1 MTHDSEVEL
10 LLDDVDTVRQGALQS
25 LDEAEWKA
33 WDSLSR
39 YKFVM
44 FGYWAGQWVLLN
56 RVSGA
61 LKPNPWRSLV
71 EAARA
76 KKETL

>member
-1 MTHDSEVEL
+1 MNGQVEL
-10 LLDDVDTVRQGALQS
+10 LLDDLDTVRQRALQS

-33 WDSLSR
+33 WDALSR

-44 FGYWAGQWVLLN
+44 FGYWVGVWVHLN

-61 LKPNPWRSLV
+61 LRPNPWRCLV
-71 EAARA
+71 GVARA